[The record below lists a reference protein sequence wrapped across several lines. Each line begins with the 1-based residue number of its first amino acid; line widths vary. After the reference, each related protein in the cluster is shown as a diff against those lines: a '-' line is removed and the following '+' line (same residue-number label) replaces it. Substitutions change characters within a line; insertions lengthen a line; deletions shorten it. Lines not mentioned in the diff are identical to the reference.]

1 MEKTRIGISVSLLAA
16 GIYFLAMINTTALV
30 LAAGYVLLF
39 ESNEWLKKSA
49 LKAVVVT
56 IAFALI
62 AMIVPLGSSILG
74 VFGGIGA
81 LFGGSGYLSWPMGL
95 SAILTGVVSV
105 AQIVVLGL
113 LGLRALRQNELK
125 LSKIDALID
134 RHAA

>member
-1 MEKTRIGISVSLLAA
+1 MEKSRVGISVGLLAA
-16 GIYFLAMINTTALV
+16 GVYFLAMVNTTALII
-30 LAAGYVLLF
+30 AAGYVLLF

-49 LKAVVVT
+49 LKAVVVA
-56 IAFALI
+56 IAFALV

-81 LFGGSGYLSWPMGL
+81 LFGGSGYLAWPLGL
-95 SAILTGVVSV
+95 SSILTGVISV
-105 AQIVVLGL
+105 AQIIVLGT

-125 LSKIDALID
+125 LSKIDELIE